1 MSALFKTLFGDVYNL
16 AFVGCVA
23 GVAATMVHFGVGRD
37 AVYAVP
43 ALLLAGAGW
52 LATR

>member
-1 MSALFKTLFGDVYNL
+1 MSAFFKTLFGDLYNL
-16 AFVGCVA
+16 TFVGCVV
-23 GVAATMVHFGVGRD
+23 GAAAAMVHFGVGRE

>member
-1 MSALFKTLFGDVYNL
+1 MNAFFKILFGDIYNL
-16 AFVGCVA
+16 AFVGCV
-23 GVAATMVHFGVGRD
+23 VAAAAAMVHFGAGRE

-52 LATR
+52 FATR